1 MEKSGKRGRL
11 TPGATYIYERDG
23 QKIYAREL
31 GAHPGDRIL
40 IGYDYDG
47 SGQRLDQGLEQFEED
62 LLWANI
68 RQEAKHNQAVQQALE
83 NVKIVYELTR
93 DHKPRPGW
101 HPV

>member
-1 MEKSGKRGRL
+1 MGRL
-11 TPGATYIYERDG
+11 KPGATYIYERDG
-23 QKIYAREL
+23 HKIYARES

-47 SGQRLDQGLEQFEED
+47 TGQNIDRGLEQYEED

-68 RQEAKHNQAVQQALE
+68 RSEAKHNQAVQDAL
-83 NVKIVYELTR
+83 NHVKVVYELTR
-93 DHKPRPGW
+93 DHNKKPGW